1 MQVQVGSVSPA
12 NHSTDLAVFGFY
24 GRGGRRSPA
33 WTALNRAIG
42 GGLGSTLE
50 ALGFRGKGGEV
61 VTFAAPAGLK
71 ARVVVVGSLGERGKA
86 GPGALRDLANRA
98 GMAARKGSLERAAF
112 WTDASMD
119 ARTPFDRATAQAIGE
134 GLEYG
139 AYKFDRHQSR
149 KIGKGAPTEVY
160 VYFDGRKERPRIS
173 ADVERGA
180 AIGRNQNIARDLG
193 NEPANI
199 LNPESLVEFARSMAA
214 DKGLK
219 ITVLDKAECTERG
232 MGAFLSVAQGS
243 VYEPALVHMVHEPK
257 GVARRRVVLV
267 GKALTY
273 DSGGMCLK
281 PAAGQEL
288 MKMDMCGS
296 AAVIGAIGACADLG
310 VDTEVHA
317 IFASCENVMGSR
329 AYHTGDILTASN
341 GKTIEVLNTDA
352 EGRLTLADALVY
364 ACAET
369 KPDLL
374 IDLATLTGA
383 CMVALGPS
391 IAGVMG
397 TGRGLIRDLRTA
409 SDTSGE
415 PLWELPMPD
424 AYAEL
429 LQSKVA
435 DTTNLGGRYGGA
447 ITAGMFLKEFVDDGV
462 PWAHIDIAGPAIN
475 DKPLAGLPAGATGF
489 GVRVLM
495 ELIAFG

>member
-1 MQVQVGSVSPA
+1 MQVQVGSVSPS
-12 NHSTDLAVFGFY
+12 NHSTDLAVVAFY

-42 GGLGSTLE
+42 GGLATTLE
-50 ALGFRGKGGEV
+50 ALGFRGKGGEA
-61 VTFAAPAGLK
+61 VTMAAPAGVRAKVLLV
-71 ARVVVVGSLGERGKA
+71 ASLGERSKPH
-86 GPGALRDLANRA
+86 PGALRDVAIRA
-98 GMAARKGSLERAAF
+98 GMAARKGSLSRAAF

-119 ARTPFDRATAQAIGE
+119 ARTPFDRASAQAIGE

-139 AYKFDRHQSR
+139 AYRFDRHQAK
-149 KIGKGAPTEVY
+149 KIGEGAPTDVY
-160 VYFDGRKERPRIS
+160 VYFDGRKERPRIA
-173 ADVERGA
+173 ADVARGA
-180 AIGRNQNIARDLG
+180 TIGRNQNIARDLG
-193 NEPANI
+193 NEPANV
-199 LNPESLVEFARSMAA
+199 LNPESLVDFARTMAA
-214 DKGLK
+214 DKGIE
-219 ITVLDKAECTERG
+219 ITVLDRDECEARG
-232 MGAFLSVAQGS
+232 MGAFLSVAQAS
-243 VYEPALVHMVHEPK
+243 KYAPAFVHMVHRPSK
-257 GVARRRVVLV
+257 PRKRVVLV

-296 AAVIGAIGACADLG
+296 AAVIGAIGAAADLD
-310 VDTEVHA
+310 VDVEVHA
-317 IFASCENVMGSR
+317 IFASCENVMGGS

-397 TGRGLIRDLRTA
+397 TGRGLIRDLKSA
-409 SDTSGE
+409 AESSGE
-415 PLWELPMPD
+415 PLWELPMPEQ
-424 AYAEL
+424 YAEL

-462 PWAHIDIAGPAIN
+462 AWAHIDIAGPAIN
-475 DKPLAGLPAGATGF
+475 DKPLGGMPAGATGF
-489 GVRVLM
+489 GVRVLS